1 MNKNTVEITL
11 NGEQYNLSFN
21 FLVIKSM
28 QLAIKGLKVEDIFNG
43 IANQDFNIITELLY
57 RGIKFNHSDF
67 KREIIDGLG
76 FSDIETVFTG
86 IADLFEV
93 TMPKAKENEEEGK

>member
-43 IANQDFNIITELLY
+43 IANQDFNII
-57 RGIKFNHSDF
+57 ISN
-67 KREIIDGLG
+67 I
-76 FSDIETVFTG
+76 
-86 IADLFEV
+86 
-93 TMPKAKENEEEGK
+93 N

>member
-57 RGIKFNHSDF
+57 RGIKFNHKDF
-67 KREIIDGLG
+67 DREIVDSLG
-76 FSDIETVFTG
+76 FNDIENVFTS
-86 IADLFEV
+86 IAALFEA
-93 TMPKAKENEEEGK
+93 TMPKGDSEEEGK